1 LLLFTVPAHVTTLV
15 ELLKRDHR
23 RIHPVAHVSDPH
35 VPGEETGRTLMPNG
49 VYTHEITCKWVE
61 PTGQKGVVLLV
72 RRGSFSLTPSVMNPA
87 PPSIRDT
94 PCSCISPR
102 R

>member
-15 ELLKRDHR
+15 ELLKRDLR

-35 VPGEETGRTLMPNG
+35 VPGEETGRSLMPNG

-61 PTGQKGVVLLV
+61 PTGQKGRAAGAQPITVWIHFNAELVVMETCV
-72 RRGSFSLTPSVMNPA
+72 HGWA
-87 PPSIRDT
+87 PPV
-94 PCSCISPR
+94 
-102 R
+102 